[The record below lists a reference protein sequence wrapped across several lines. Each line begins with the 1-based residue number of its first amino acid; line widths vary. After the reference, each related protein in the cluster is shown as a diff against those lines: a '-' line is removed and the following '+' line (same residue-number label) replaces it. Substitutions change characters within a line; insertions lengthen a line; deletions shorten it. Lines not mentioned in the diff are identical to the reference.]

1 MGPHI
6 QHAAQFCREQSCKAI
21 EDHFK
26 INDDRI
32 ELEYIVKDELA
43 KKMAL
48 NGLKEGL
55 LSAARVALPVAY
67 NHLI

>member
-6 QHAAQFCREQSCKAI
+6 QHAAQFCREQSSKAI

-26 INDDRI
+26 IIDKRI
-32 ELEYIVKDELA
+32 EQEYNVKDELA

-48 NGLKEGL
+48 NGLKKGL
-55 LSAARVALPVAY
+55 LSAA
-67 NHLI
+67 